1 MLQVLWGF
9 IFLLFDIN
17 VSSYS
22 IDILPDFIGWILA
35 IYGLSKLSNLTGMF
49 ICVRIS
55 GIFMILTS
63 LLQFVIS
70 FMGSDNFIYT
80 YLSKLFSIENAD
92 AAYLLS
98 NIFWGLKLIALTL
111 VIIALFNIR
120 NRLGDIKRVKIL
132 RTVWF
137 AILTIEIATFL
148 FNNFIMTYFPNSVR
162 NAIMQIL
169 VVGVIFLKIWLIF
182 SAYKINKAVSS
193 LNDGT
198 V

>member
-17 VSSYS
+17 VSLYS
-22 IDILPDFIGWILA
+22 IDILPDFIGWNLA
-35 IYGLSKLSNLTGMF
+35 VYGFGKLSNHTGMF
-49 ICVRIS
+49 ICVRIA

-70 FMGSDNFIYT
+70 FMGSGNFIYT

-111 VIIALFNIR
+111 VIIVLFNIK

-148 FNNFIMTYFPNSVR
+148 FNNFIMTYLPNSVR

-193 LNDGT
+193 LNNST
-198 V
+198 A

>member
-17 VSSYS
+17 VSLYS

-35 IYGLSKLSNLTGMF
+35 VYGFDKHFNHTGMF
-49 ICVRIS
+49 ICVRIA

-70 FMGSDNFIYT
+70 FMGSGNFIYT

-98 NIFWGLKLIALTL
+98 NIFWGLKLVALTL

-148 FNNFIMTYFPNSVR
+148 FNNFIMTYLPNSVR

-193 LNDGT
+193 LNDST
-198 V
+198 A

>member
-17 VSSYS
+17 VSLYS

-35 IYGLSKLSNLTGMF
+35 VYGLSKLSNHTEMF
-49 ICVRIS
+49 ICVRIA

-70 FMGSDNFIYT
+70 FMGSGNFIYT

-92 AAYLLS
+92 AANLLS

-111 VIIALFNIR
+111 VVIALINIR

-137 AILTIEIATFL
+137 AILIIEIATFL
-148 FNNFIMTYFPNSVR
+148 FNNFIMAYLPNSVR

-198 V
+198 A

>member
-17 VSSYS
+17 VSLYS

-35 IYGLSKLSNLTGMF
+35 VYGFGKLFNYSGMF
-49 ICVRIS
+49 ICVRIV

-70 FMGSDNFIYT
+70 FMGSGNFIYT
-80 YLSKLFSIENAD
+80 YLYKLFSIENAD

-98 NIFWGLKLIALTL
+98 NIFWGLKLVALTL

-120 NRLGDIKRVKIL
+120 NRLCDIKRVKIL

-148 FNNFIMTYFPNSVR
+148 FNNFIMTYLPNSVR

-193 LNDGT
+193 LNDST
-198 V
+198 A

>member
-17 VSSYS
+17 VSLYS
-22 IDILPDFIGWILA
+22 IDILPDFIGWILTV
-35 IYGLSKLSNLTGMF
+35 YGFGKLSNHTRMF
-49 ICVRIS
+49 ICVRIA

-63 LLQFVIS
+63 LLQFLIS
-70 FMGSDNFIYT
+70 FMGRGNFIYT

-111 VIIALFNIR
+111 VIIALFNIK

-148 FNNFIMTYFPNSVR
+148 FNNFIMTYLPNSVR

-169 VVGVIFLKIWLIF
+169 VVGVILLKIWLIF

-193 LNDGT
+193 
-198 V
+198 